1 MMTPFEMSTIALA
14 AAQVAVGIGQIAVVW
29 YGIRAMVAS
38 GTDRVREHDQR
49 HAESMVALRELIA
62 RTAARPD

>member
-1 MMTPFEMSTIALA
+1 MMTPFEMSTVALA

-38 GTDRVREHDQR
+38 GADRVREHDQR

-62 RTAARPD
+62 RTATRPE

>member
-1 MMTPFEMSTIALA
+1 MMTPFEISTVVLA
-14 AAQVAVGIGQIAVVW
+14 AAQVAVIW

-38 GTDRVREHDQR
+38 GADRVREHDQR

-62 RTAARPD
+62 RTGTRPE